1 MTDISN
7 YSFIEILRDYAAER
21 KGELAF
27 NMNEAADRLEQAEWD
42 IKRLRDQISGP
53 KWITGRTPTEDEIA
67 FAGDIGFIV
76 CISGTNDTWT
86 YERAVD
92 MGGNFF
98 EDGEWYLHGVK
109 MPETITVLGFM
120 LPPEWED

>member
-42 IKRLRDQISGP
+42 IKRQRDQISGP
-53 KWITGRTPTEDEIA
+53 KWITGRTPTEDEVEA
-67 FAGDIGFIV
+67 AGDIGFII
-76 CISGTNDTWT
+76 CISGTNDTQT
-86 YERAVD
+86 YEHAVD
-92 MGGNFF
+92 MDGNYYD
-98 EDGEWYLHGVK
+98 DGEWYLHGVK
-109 MPETITVLGFM
+109 MPETITVHGFM

>member
-76 CISGTNDTWT
+76 CVNGYWDGKT
-86 YERAVD
+86 YSHAVCMQD
-92 MGGNFF
+92 NFF
-98 EDGEWYLHGVK
+98 EDGEWCLSGVK
-109 MPETITVLGFM
+109 KPETITVLGFM